1 MATIGSMM
9 MMFKTQVAEQ
19 GLYPVLEQI
28 RALGYDAVE
37 YSQMPTD
44 EEHIAQLERGV
55 NELGLQVGA
64 LSVVLKGQGNGIS
77 IADEYDWL
85 LEVCR
90 RLGTKFVRIGMMPF
104 DAMATKER
112 CEAWATECE
121 QAAQKLKADGIQ
133 LCYHNHHVDLA
144 QFDGERIFDIVRRVA
159 PTVHF
164 EVDLH
169 WVQRGGMNPIDM
181 LKAYEGVCD
190 LIHLKDYR
198 VRTLPPDALEML
210 ADPER
215 RGEFMKAFQA
225 DTIQY
230 AEVGQG
236 NMNWPAI
243 LPVAEQTGASF
254 LFVEQDDVYGRDPFD
269 CIRESREYL
278 RSIGW

>member
-1 MATIGSMM
+1 MAAIGAMM
-9 MMFKTQVAEQ
+9 MMVKNQVAEQ
-19 GLYPVLEQI
+19 GLFPVLEQI
-28 RALGYDAVE
+28 KALGYDAVE
-37 YSQMPTD
+37 YSQLPND
-44 EEHIAQLERGV
+44 EEHVAQLERGV
-55 NELGLQVGA
+55 TELGLQVGA
-64 LSVVLKGQGNGIS
+64 ISVVLQGKGNGIS

-85 LEVCR
+85 LGVCR
-90 RLGTKFVRIGMMPF
+90 RLQVRFVRIGMMPF
-104 DAMATKER
+104 EAMAGKER
-112 CEAWATECE
+112 CEAWAAECE
-121 QAAQKLKADGIQ
+121 QAAQKLQGDGIQ

-144 QFDGERIFDIVRRVA
+144 RLEGERIFDLVRRVA

-181 LKAYEGVCD
+181 LEAYQGVCD

-198 VRTLPPDALEML
+198 ITPLAAEALDML
-210 ADPER
+210 ADPSQR
-215 RGEFMKAFQA
+215 AAFFRAFQA
-225 DTIQY
+225 DVVQY

-243 LPVAEQTGASF
+243 LPATQRTGASF

-269 CIRESREYL
+269 CLKESRDYL